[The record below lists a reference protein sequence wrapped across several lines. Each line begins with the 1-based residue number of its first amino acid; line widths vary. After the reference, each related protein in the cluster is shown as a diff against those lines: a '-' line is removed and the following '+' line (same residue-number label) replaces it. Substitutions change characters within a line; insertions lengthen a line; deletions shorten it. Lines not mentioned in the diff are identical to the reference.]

1 MLVKSRFTNIE
12 RAAILKRAEHVFL
25 LYLFPLKVYVA
36 LWNCNADDEDDLEF
50 SRGNYLYIREKIP
63 NSDWWVASLMDI
75 PDVRVGL
82 VPRNYIMPA
91 YDL

>member
-1 MLVKSRFTNIE
+1 M
-12 RAAILKRAEHVFL
+12 
-25 LYLFPLKVYVA
+25 
-36 LWNCNADDEDDLEF
+36 WNCDADDDDDLAF

-75 PDVRVGL
+75 PDIRVGL

-91 YDL
+91 YDM